1 MLTIL
6 ITQPEYIKG
15 NSVLEKF
22 LREENQKPI
31 WQIIPV
37 EPEEEVLLA
46 TIRENRARLAIIGMK
61 SYSERVYQAL
71 SENAPN
77 PDKEP
82 AVLCRFGVGM
92 DNVRYDWAEK
102 WNIQLGNTPGV
113 LNHSVAEHTIWL
125 LGAAAK
131 RFGTAWESF
140 KNGLFLPSTGMELN
154 GKKLLIVGFGGIGRE
169 TAKIAHF
176 GLGMSVT
183 AFGRRPLEMLAE
195 EENTPPENFL
205 FSHGITHYSN
215 SLEELNGKL
224 IPEADAICMLL
235 SSTPE
240 TYHFLGAERFAKMKR
255 TVLLVNT
262 SRGAV
267 VSETDLYDFLQENPD
282 AQGALDVFEAEPYQP
297 QNAEKDLRT
306 LKNIFLTAH
315 HGSSTWDANCA
326 IARSAL
332 ETTQKLAFRS

>member
-1 MLTIL
+1 MPIIL

-15 NSVLEKF
+15 KSVLEKF
-22 LREENQKPI
+22 LREENPKSI

-37 EPEEEVLLA
+37 EPEEEALLTA
-46 TIRENRARLAIIGMK
+46 LRESRTRLAIIGMK

-77 PDKEP
+77 PDSEP

-92 DNVRYDWAEK
+92 DNVRHDWAEK
-102 WNIQLGNTPGV
+102 WNVQLGNTPGV

-131 RFGTAWESF
+131 RFGSAWESF
-140 KNGLFLPSTGMELN
+140 RNGLFLPSTGMELY

-183 AFGRRPLEMLAE
+183 AFGRRPLETLAD
-195 EENTPPENFL
+195 EENTDTENFL
-205 FSHGITHYSN
+205 FSYGITQYSN
-215 SLEELNGKL
+215 SLEELDGKL
-224 IPEADAICMLL
+224 IPEADAICVLI

-240 TYHFLGAERFAKMKR
+240 TYHFFSAKRFAKMKR
-255 TVLLVNT
+255 TVLFVNT

-267 VSETDLYDFLQENPD
+267 ISESDLYDFLRENPD
-282 AQGALDVFEAEPYQP
+282 AQGALDVFEVEPYQP
-297 QNAEKDLRT
+297 QEAEKDLRT

-315 HGSSTWDANCA
+315 HGSSTWEANCA

-332 ETTQKLAFRS
+332 ETTRKLAFRS